1 MHQSLPFISL
11 VPINKPSHSS
21 LHRFAACCCL
31 SSLPDH
37 HRTGFVS
44 VLGAGL
50 GLGFH
55 RSPEYAEEGWKKK
68 LLPSPPLAVVFF
80 THGFQKWNRHGRRI
94 CYRKKFLWGSG
105 GNVLGLGFSPAP
117 AAAWEEKKKMSSS
130 YDRQKMPELL
140 LQQKAFSSLSETG
153 REEEEQQQQPWKAA
167 KLAELDDG
175 SRSISSSC
183 DGGGREEEDKEAGVG
198 RKWKTQLLQRVR
210 KEAVAAAAVGDDGGF
225 DEAEEKN
232 RMTAEERL
240 ELFEDWAAT
249 KISKE
254 GQGAVAIIQEMR
266 QALAPGSQPVSS
278 SRDLD
283 SSAISFESSQKSGG
297 SSSKTRVALTV
308 ETRAD
313 AAEEKET
320 SNNNCRSSE
329 EGDKGTEN
337 VPFSSLSCNERE
349 KDNAEKAR
357 GLQKETHPAA
367 YSSSVG
373 VFPQRTN
380 PSSMVRF
387 IETLRTNPQLLKLPK
402 EKDPLTGLEQR
413 PIVVKRNAKVPEDWD
428 GPGGTVVLIDKPKG
442 WTSFAV
448 CSRIRHM
455 LGIKKVG
462 HAGTLDPMATGLL
475 IVCVGKATKLA
486 DSYQAMTKVYSGT
499 MRLGEYTPSYDA
511 DTEVT
516 KTLPWEH
523 IQDSHIMGAKQAFIG
538 DIMQVPPMF
547 SAIKVG
553 GERLYK
559 KARRGE
565 EISVPPRPVT
575 IYDFHLERNSVNRQD
590 LDFVVICSKGT
601 YVRTL
606 CADLGQALDSY
617 AHLTAL
623 RREKIGN
630 LNVED
635 AWSVADVADHCNKLS
650 SMQLQPTQD

>member
-11 VPINKPSHSS
+11 VPINKPSHSC

-37 HRTGFVS
+37 HRTGLVS

-117 AAAWEEKKKMSSS
+117 AAASEEKKKMSSS
-130 YDRQKMPELL
+130 YDRQKMQELL
-140 LQQKAFSSLSETG
+140 LQQKVFSSLSETG

-175 SRSISSSC
+175 SRSSSSS
-183 DGGGREEEDKEAGVG
+183 DGGGREEEDKEASVG

-210 KEAVAAAAVGDDGGF
+210 KAAAAAAAAVGDDGGF

-283 SSAISFESSQKSGG
+283 SSAISFESSQKSFVFPLR
-297 SSSKTRVALTV
+297 SNV
-308 ETRAD
+308 E
-313 AAEEKET
+313 
-320 SNNNCRSSE
+320 
-329 EGDKGTEN
+329 
-337 VPFSSLSCNERE
+337 
-349 KDNAEKAR
+349 EKAR